1 MKVSQLLFLA
11 LFAIVGSAIAQDDE
25 AHEQVN
31 CDAVCVSKVEDTW
44 TQANREIRAANE
56 KLEHASEQVN
66 ARDNEIN
73 ELRGEIRGLRDNLG
87 AVEGAVNDGRVA
99 LATAQEEDAR
109 ALTTAQEQGA
119 RTLSTSQ
126 EEGARA
132 LGAQSRKAAAAEG
145 KLATMQVEL
154 DAAKAEAAEFASSR
168 FLVNVNVIQKDFKH
182 FLKKLGLIKSDE
194 CCDL

>member
-99 LATAQEEDAR
+99 LATAQEEGAR
-109 ALTTAQEQGA
+109 ALT
-119 RTLSTSQ
+119 TSQ